1 MNCRNLVKCYFSI
14 VVAISLIPQPKV
26 FAQSNSIGCEAKL
39 YQPFVIQSTDTAKL
53 TAMDIIDGAEV
64 EQIGN
69 NQQQRLST
77 NSPYKSSTTKDVAN
91 YWQMRVINSDLP
103 INANDVKYTLRPSTF
118 DQNSP
123 FQRNKFEPKP
133 FGAIET
139 IENCLDDTTVISGG
153 VTLEFRELS
162 SLVPGKFRGEIEIC
176 VPVNGKQCG

>member
-133 FGAIET
+133 FGTIDV
-139 IENCLDDTTVISGG
+139 IENCPDETTVISGG